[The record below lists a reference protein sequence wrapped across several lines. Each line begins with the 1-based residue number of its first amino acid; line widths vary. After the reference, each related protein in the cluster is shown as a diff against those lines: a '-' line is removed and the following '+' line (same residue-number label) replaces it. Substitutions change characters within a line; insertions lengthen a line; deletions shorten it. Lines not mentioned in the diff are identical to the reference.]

1 MVDEQWKLAGEVLQS
16 YWNINRETVKLS
28 QQNAASLGITLQQ
41 IGVLNTLV
49 AKPYITLTELTESL
63 MSSKSTM
70 SVTIESL
77 VQAGLVDRQVSVHNR
92 REVRLSVT
100 EDGRSVSR
108 KSIENANAYR
118 AMSLVLEELEP
129 EEIQTLLKMN
139 QHILAKLE
147 ASQIKPK

>member
-1 MVDEQWKLAGEVLQS
+1 
-16 YWNINRETVKLS
+16 
-28 QQNAASLGITLQQ
+28 
-41 IGVLNTLV
+41 
-49 AKPYITLTELTESL
+49 
-63 MSSKSTM
+63 M

-118 AMSLVLEELEP
+118 AMSLVLDELEP

-147 ASQIKPK
+147 ASQIEPK

>member
-16 YWNINRETVKLS
+16 YWNINRATVKLS

-41 IGVLNTLV
+41 MGVLNTLA
-49 AKPYITLTELTESL
+49 AKPHITLKELTESL

-77 VQAGLVDRQVSVHNR
+77 VQAGLVDRQASTHNR

-100 EDGRSVSR
+100 EEGRLVSR
-108 KSIENANAYR
+108 KSVENASAYR
-118 AMSLVLEELEP
+118 AMSLVLDELEP

-147 ASQIKPK
+147 ASQIEPK

>member
-1 MVDEQWKLAGEVLQS
+1 M
-16 YWNINRETVKLS
+16 
-28 QQNAASLGITLQQ
+28 
-41 IGVLNTLV
+41 
-49 AKPYITLTELTESL
+49 
-63 MSSKSTM
+63 
-70 SVTIESL
+70 
-77 VQAGLVDRQVSVHNR
+77 SVHNR

-100 EDGRSVSR
+100 EDGISVSR